1 MTKHEWSQEQ
11 PPEWQPNTPELPPAP
26 PLNGNPEPS
35 NEAVAKGFGGVISDS
50 WNFVSTNGRY
60 SFIRAISAFALI
72 IAVSLSIIWVAG
84 SFFVYDEAFV
94 KALNGGGVTTSA
106 DNIIDFSEI
115 LNIAVFVM
123 LISFGA
129 AVVQFW
135 FTAILTARFR
145 NPEAT
150 GANGWLRLLTTNLLF
165 GAFVIAALA
174 IPVLAIATI
183 ENPAI
188 NSFGVFSLLAML
200 GLLFFIAIG
209 LIPLTGVVL
218 VEGLSGVPAL
228 KRSLELSRGYRFR
241 MLLPLVTVTLGASI
255 ATSAITQFGVLFD
268 SSITAALVA
277 FAVTNA
283 ASISLGTI
291 FSTAVAIAIYQNQI
305 RLPRK

>member
-26 PLNGNPEPS
+26 PLDASPELS
-35 NEAVAKGFGGVISDS
+35 NDAAAKGFGGVISDS
-50 WNFVSTNGRY
+50 WNFVAINGRY
-60 SFIRAISAFALI
+60 SFTRAISAFVLTV
-72 IAVSLSIIWVAG
+72 AVSLSLIWVAA
-84 SFFVYDEAFV
+84 SFFVYDEDFV
-94 KALNGGGVTTSA
+94 TALNTGGVGTSA
-106 DNIIDFSEI
+106 DNVIDISQT
-115 LNIAVFVM
+115 LNIAAFILLVS
-123 LISFGA
+123 LGA
-129 AVVQFW
+129 GVIQFW
-135 FTAILTARFR
+135 FTSILTARFL
-145 NPEAT
+145 NPEAN
-150 GANGWLRLLTTNLLF
+150 GANGWLRLLSTNFLF
-165 GAFVIAALA
+165 GALVITALA
-174 IPVLAIATI
+174 IPFLSIVTI
-183 ENPAI
+183 QNPAI
-188 NSFGVFSLLAML
+188 NSFGVFSLLAAI

-218 VEGLSGVPAL
+218 VEGLSGIAAL

-241 MLLPLVTVTLGASI
+241 MLLPLVTVTLAASI

-283 ASISLGTI
+283 ASIVLGTI